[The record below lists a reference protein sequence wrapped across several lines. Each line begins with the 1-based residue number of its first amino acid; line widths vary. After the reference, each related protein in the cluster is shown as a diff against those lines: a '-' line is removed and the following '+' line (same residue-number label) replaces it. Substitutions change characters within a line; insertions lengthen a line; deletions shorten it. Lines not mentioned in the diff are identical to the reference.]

1 LSDNKIRDE
10 VGGVWSTEDFKEQ
23 LTDGLCSHKYKQ
35 TQQECVREEHP
46 KRVMLMLL
54 GNEGYGYKE
63 YIRQQGECDESV
75 SDEDED

>member
-1 LSDNKIRDE
+1 LSDDKTRDE

-23 LTDGLCSHKYKQ
+23 LTDGLCSHKYRH

-54 GNEGYGYKE
+54 GNGGYKE
-63 YIRQQGECDESV
+63 CTRQQGECDESV